1 MLTPSGCALSW
12 PESTFEWPA
21 RKKRERY
28 TMKKRKKKKK
38 WILTLETREPV
49 NKLSALLVLVFLRR
63 Y

>member
-28 TMKKRKKKKK
+28 TMKKRKKKKVDFNF
-38 WILTLETREPV
+38 R
-49 NKLSALLVLVFLRR
+49 NQGAS
-63 Y
+63 

>member
-1 MLTPSGCALSW
+1 MDVRYHGRKHILM
-12 PESTFEWPA
+12 A
-21 RKKRERY
+21 RQKEEREVHNEE
-28 TMKKRKKKKK
+28 KKKKKK

>member
-1 MLTPSGCALSW
+1 M
-12 PESTFEWPA
+12 A
-21 RKKRERY
+21 RQKEEREVHNEEKK
-28 TMKKRKKKKK
+28 KKKKK

>member
-1 MLTPSGCALSW
+1 MAG
-12 PESTFEWPA
+12 STFEWPA